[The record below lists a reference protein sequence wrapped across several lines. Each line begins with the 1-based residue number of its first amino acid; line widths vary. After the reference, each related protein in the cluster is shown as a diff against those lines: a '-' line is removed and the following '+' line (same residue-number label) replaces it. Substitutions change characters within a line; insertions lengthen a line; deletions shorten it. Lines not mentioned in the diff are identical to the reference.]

1 MSIFEYPFMQ
11 RAFLVGVLLAL
22 IIPCVGIVIVL
33 KRLSMIGDAL
43 SHTSLAGVAAGLL
56 FNINPV
62 LGATAA
68 CVAAAF
74 GIEAIRKKLPRYAEM
89 SIAIILSAGV
99 GLAGVLSGF
108 VRSAESTLS
117 KWPVS
122 HADSTRQMHSSSTR
136 LFSWIVYSTS
146 TLRIL
151 FTHCSPFFF
160 GILVLRHV
168 PSLNRHRK
176 PLPPYPICRTEKQS
190 V

>member
-1 MSIFEYPFMQ
+1 MQ
-11 RAFLVGVLLAL
+11 RAFLVGILLAL

-89 SIAIILSAGV
+89 SIAIILSYKHQKTSF
-99 GLAGVLSGF
+99 LSG
-108 VRSAESTLS
+108 
-117 KWPVS
+117 P
-122 HADSTRQMHSSSTR
+122 
-136 LFSWIVYSTS
+136 FS
-146 TLRIL
+146 
-151 FTHCSPFFF
+151 FHQ
-160 GILVLRHV
+160 G
-168 PSLNRHRK
+168 
-176 PLPPYPICRTEKQS
+176 
-190 V
+190 

>member
-74 GIEAIRKKLPRYAEM
+74 GI
-89 SIAIILSAGV
+89 
-99 GLAGVLSGF
+99 
-108 VRSAESTLS
+108 
-117 KWPVS
+117 
-122 HADSTRQMHSSSTR
+122 
-136 LFSWIVYSTS
+136 
-146 TLRIL
+146 
-151 FTHCSPFFF
+151 
-160 GILVLRHV
+160 
-168 PSLNRHRK
+168 
-176 PLPPYPICRTEKQS
+176 
-190 V
+190 